1 MNLEYIFYVGVAL
14 ITSITI
20 WLVFVYFKEID
31 DISLKEHIWIIIT
44 YILLLIL
51 SIWTWRYVFDFFFS
65 EKLLNLLQSN
75 TIKINNME

>member
-75 TIKINNME
+75 TININNME